1 MARGFVLWSNSMT
14 ELVLDDET
22 LSELHSWGFD
32 VETFEK
38 HREKLR
44 SRADLDTENRIS
56 SQLDIPPEGAIHSLP
71 RRGDPARKE
80 LEALGREAIAAG
92 KVGALVLAG
101 GMATR
106 FGGVV
111 KALVPALDDATFLDL
126 KLRDAH
132 AAAERTGGRV
142 PFLIMTSFATDAGIR
157 AAMEGAGSDR
167 VPVEIFSQFVSL
179 RLTPE
184 GDLFEGEDGTPSRY
198 APGHGDLTFALRKSG
213 ALSRFRQ
220 AGGELLFMSNVDNLL
235 ATLDEAVIGAHLA
248 SKKAI
253 TIENVDKEPGDKGGA
268 PALVDGNLEI
278 VEAFR
283 FPESFDQDRIGVFN
297 TNTLV
302 LDAAAI
308 DRDFDLTWFAVE
320 KQVDG
325 RTAIQF
331 EHLVGQ
337 LTAFLP
343 SHFLRVERKGPEG
356 RFAPV
361 KDPSELERRRDEIR
375 TALRARGIIRQT

>member
-1 MARGFVLWSNSMT
+1 MT

-32 VETFEK
+32 LQTFEN

-44 SRADLDTENRIS
+44 SRADLSADNHIS
-56 SQLDIPPEGAIHSLP
+56 GRVEAPPESAVESLP
-71 RRGDPARKE
+71 SLADPARRE
-80 LEALGREAIAAG
+80 LEARGREAIARG
-92 KVGALVLAG
+92 KVGVLILAG

-111 KALVPALDDATFLDL
+111 KALVPAVDEETFLDL
-126 KLRDAH
+126 KLRDAR
-132 AAAERTGGRV
+132 AAADRCGGRV
-142 PFLIMTSFATDAGIR
+142 PFLVMTSFATDAEIR
-157 AAMEGAGSDR
+157 SALATAGSEAI
-167 VPVEIFSQFVSL
+167 PTEIFPQHVSL

-184 GDLFEGEDGTPSRY
+184 GDLFCEKDGSPSRY
-198 APGHGDLTFALRKSG
+198 APGHGDLTFALRESG
-213 ALSRFRQ
+213 ALKRFRDS
-220 AGGELLFMSNVDNLL
+220 GGELLFMSNVDNLL

-253 TIENVDKEPGDKGGA
+253 TVECVDKEPGDKGGA
-268 PALVDGNLEI
+268 PALVDGRLEI

-283 FPESFDQDRIGVFN
+283 FPEGFDQDRIGVFN

-302 LDAAAI
+302 FDAEAI
-308 DRDFDLTWFAVE
+308 DRDFDLSWFAVE
-320 KQVDG
+320 KKVDG
-325 RTAIQF
+325 RAAIQF

-343 SHFLRVERKGPEG
+343 SHFLRVERTGAEG

-361 KDPSELERRRDEIR
+361 KDPGELERRRPEIR
-375 TALRARGIIRQT
+375 AALAARGILEGK